1 MLVPHHSLVITLGHL
16 ATLTSGPRD
25 PFISPAIETT
35 ASNAKTLG
43 VSGSLEYDL
52 YLFGGAK
59 LDPYQRLLPLTLSV
73 HSLQIFLVQNL

>member
-16 ATLTSGPRD
+16 ASLTSGSRG

-35 ASNAKTLG
+35 ASYAKLLG

-59 LDPYQRLLPLTLSV
+59 LEPYQRPLPLTLSV
-73 HSLQIFLVQNL
+73 HSLQIFVVHNL